1 MKKIDY
7 KTIIPILAIVIIQI
21 AFAIVITNKVV
32 ELENKIDKIKL
43 LNGMFFEDMEE
54 SRKLIDMKTS
64 SLMNEISQL
73 KEENENLLSK
83 CIYPYFIIH

>member
-21 AFAIVITNKVV
+21 VFVIVVTNKII

-43 LNGMFFEDMEE
+43 LNGMFYEDLERTYEYQEE
-54 SRKLIDMKTS
+54 
-64 SLMNEISQL
+64 L
-73 KEENENLLSK
+73 KWST
-83 CIYPYFIIH
+83 Y

>member
-32 ELENKIDKIKL
+32 ELENKIDNIKL
-43 LNGMFFEDMEE
+43 INNMFYEDLQRTYEYQE
-54 SRKLIDMKTS
+54 G
-64 SLMNEISQL
+64 L
-73 KEENENLLSK
+73 K
-83 CIYPYFIIH
+83 

>member
-7 KTIIPILAIVIIQI
+7 KTIIPILLIAIIQI

-43 LNGMFFEDMEE
+43 LNGMFFEDMERTYE
-54 SRKLIDMKTS
+54 YAQEQGIDS
-64 SLMNEISQL
+64 EI
-73 KEENENLLSK
+73 K
-83 CIYPYFIIH
+83 ID

>member
-7 KTIIPILAIVIIQI
+7 KTIIPILLIAIIQI

-43 LNGMFFEDMEE
+43 LNGMFYEDLERTYEYQEE
-54 SRKLIDMKTS
+54 
-64 SLMNEISQL
+64 L
-73 KEENENLLSK
+73 K
-83 CIYPYFIIH
+83 